1 MEWLI
6 LIAMLGIVLIEMVM
20 VKYKREIWKSIIFPK
35 DKK

>member
-6 LIAMLGIVLIEMVM
+6 VIAMLVLVAIEMIM